1 MIRLQTIT
9 LSTVIG
15 AIMNGLNLTH
25 ILLLYLVAVNLV
37 TFFIYGIDKF
47 KSKRAKWR
55 VPEATLLGLAAVG
68 GIWRKAMEQNVF
80 IADEQSLYAALKI
93 INMTW
98 TQIKQAQN
106 HEEVYKLANE
116 MVERVGQFVKKY
128 EDIGDALNKAQKAYE
143 GGKAKLEDH
152 GQSIVMSANKLIK
165 LGAKNS
171 KNPLPSMTDIDEVEG
186 VELIEN

>member
-15 AIMNGLNLTH
+15 AMMKGLNLTH

-68 GIWRKAMEQNVF
+68 GSIGAWLGMKLWHHKTLHKKFRYGIPLIL
-80 IADEQSLYAALKI
+80 IAQIAIVL
-93 INMTW
+93 MT
-98 TQIKQAQN
+98 
-106 HEEVYKLANE
+106 VVCL
-116 MVERVGQFVKKY
+116 
-128 EDIGDALNKAQKAYE
+128 
-143 GGKAKLEDH
+143 
-152 GQSIVMSANKLIK
+152 
-165 LGAKNS
+165 
-171 KNPLPSMTDIDEVEG
+171 
-186 VELIEN
+186 